1 MNTLQAQKQIENSP
15 DEMRSAMLKVIDGL
29 SDGGLLMASTDKDSF
44 CESVM
49 MELTAVIYKRAL
61 ELGDE
66 Q

>member
-1 MNTLQAQKQIENSP
+1 MNTLQAQKQIKQSP
-15 DEMRSAMLKVIDGL
+15 AEMRSAMLKAINGM

-44 CESVM
+44 CEVVM

-66 Q
+66 